1 MKNFYSPYD
10 IMLLLL
16 FYFHS
21 LHSAKL
27 IEMCIRSQGY
37 IQKATTK
44 KKHAYDYLFWLEK
57 KMFSNCWSCGSQI
70 WRQPP
75 ATKICCKFYKSFWK
89 TFLQNTSGQPYLAH
103 FPLSLASP
111 TQSQVFAMI
120 FLIYFFY
127 LPNIFQTIV
136 VSTCNLNPLRALMQI
151 IQILS
156 RTIIHRN
163 YCKRIVLT
171 IFSKPGFYVWKDI

>member
-75 ATKICCKFYKSFWK
+75 ATEICCKFYKSFWK
-89 TFLQNTSGQPYLAH
+89 TFFTEHFWTTISGTFSSLPCFSHPKPSICHDFLDLLFLSSKY
-103 FPLSLASP
+103 FPD
-111 TQSQVFAMI
+111 
-120 FLIYFFY
+120 
-127 LPNIFQTIV
+127 N
-136 VSTCNLNPLRALMQI
+136 
-151 IQILS
+151 S
-156 RTIIHRN
+156 R
-163 YCKRIVLT
+163 
-171 IFSKPGFYVWKDI
+171 

>member
-1 MKNFYSPYD
+1 MHMVTYFDQKKRCFLIVEVVGAKSGGSHLQPKFAVNF
-10 IMLLLL
+10 
-16 FYFHS
+16 
-21 LHSAKL
+21 
-27 IEMCIRSQGY
+27 
-37 IQKATTK
+37 TK
-44 KKHAYDYLFWLEK
+44 VFGK
-57 KMFSNCWSCGSQI
+57 
-70 WRQPP
+70 P
-75 ATKICCKFYKSFWK
+75 
-89 TFLQNTSGQPYLAH
+89 FLQNTSGQPYLAH

-111 TQSQVFAMI
+111 TQSQAFAMI

-127 LPNIFQTIV
+127 LPNIFQTII

-171 IFSKPGFYVWKDI
+171 IFSKPGFYF